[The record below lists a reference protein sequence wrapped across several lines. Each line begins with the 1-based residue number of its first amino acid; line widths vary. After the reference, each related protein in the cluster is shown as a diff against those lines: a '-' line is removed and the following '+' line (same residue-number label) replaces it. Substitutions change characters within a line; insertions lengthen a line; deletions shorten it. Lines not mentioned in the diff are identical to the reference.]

1 MAGSGWQSIGGAL
14 EHLGRPIA
22 VGSAVDPRFL
32 VDTSPPRY
40 CCHLPNQLAR
50 VACWQI
56 AFLFGDKSQL
66 MHYNDYL
73 IIVGCFDEDD
83 DGVNILKRWITVFP
97 LLFWDVVG

>member
-40 CCHLPNQLAR
+40 CCHLEQLAR
-50 VACWQI
+50 VACLQI
-56 AFLFGDKSQL
+56 AFFFGDKSQL

-73 IIVGCFDEDD
+73 IVVGCCVGDD
-83 DGVNILKRWITVFP
+83 DGVNILKRSITVFP

>member
-14 EHLGRPIA
+14 EHLVRPIA

-40 CCHLPNQLAR
+40 CCHFAR

-66 MHYNDYL
+66 MHYNDFL

-83 DGVNILKRWITVFP
+83 DGVNILKRSITVFP
-97 LLFWDVVG
+97 LLFWDVVGLWR

>member
-14 EHLGRPIA
+14 EHLVRPIA

-32 VDTSPPRY
+32 VDTLPPRY
-40 CCHLPNQLAR
+40 CCHLDQLAR
-50 VACWQI
+50 VACWQ
-56 AFLFGDKSQL
+56 KL
-66 MHYNDYL
+66 MHYNDFL

-83 DGVNILKRWITVFP
+83 DGVNILKRSITVFP

>member
-40 CCHLPNQLAR
+40 CCHFDQLAR

-56 AFLFGDKSQL
+56 AFFFGDKSQL

-73 IIVGCFDEDD
+73 IIVGCYVGDD
-83 DGVNILKRWITVFP
+83 DGVNILKRCITFA